1 MRERPST
8 PVTLKAVGKHRK
20 GEDRKLA
27 ECIHGFEEGFCD
39 SCFPRIRPEDALVA
53 AGVKVPV
60 RRSTTKARAA
70 GTGRAVAPVDPVS
83 FASRRIYH
91 VTHLRNLKGILA
103 SGALKAGATPEFDL
117 LTPPEREIR
126 STMEIVPAEPLA
138 NFVPFALSPD
148 AAWWEEIRTGA
159 PQLRW
164 SSAARA
170 ASSTEFVILVGTIG
184 AIGPEIVFSDRDVTH
199 VLARIGVG
207 VSAGSALTRRSMGED
222 PELLQPEVFAP
233 AEYSLDDVVLI
244 GIPNEPVKTKVKDI
258 IRQVGGPSPKLS
270 VVPAW
275 FQAGDEI
282 A

>member
-1 MRERPST
+1 
-8 PVTLKAVGKHRK
+8 LKAVGKHRK

-60 RRSTTKARAA
+60 RRSTTKSRAA